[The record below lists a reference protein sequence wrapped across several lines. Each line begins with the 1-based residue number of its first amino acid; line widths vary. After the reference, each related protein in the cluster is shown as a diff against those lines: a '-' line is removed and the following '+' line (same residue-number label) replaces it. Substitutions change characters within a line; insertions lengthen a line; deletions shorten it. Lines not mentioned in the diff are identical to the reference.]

1 MTDGAAR
8 PAIPAAIADGRVI
21 AVARGLTA
29 SVLPGIAAALYDAGI
44 LAFEVALDSPDALA
58 GLAAVAG
65 FGVAAGKDRLLVGAG
80 TVLSV
85 VDAEASVAAG
95 AQFLAT
101 RTAELDVIAWAA
113 ARGIPAFPGAMTPT
127 EILAAWREGAAGVKV
142 FPAGSLGP
150 GYFREVRRQVAGIPL
165 VPTGGVTGENA
176 PAFLASGA
184 VAVGIGDWL
193 TGSGDPELVAER
205 ARSLLAALAGS
216 PRSDT
221 RQTGD

>member
-85 VDAEASVAAG
+85 DAHG
-95 AQFLAT
+95 
-101 RTAELDVIAWAA
+101 R
-113 ARGIPAFPGAMTPT
+113 ARRHRVGGRPRDPRVPGGNDPNRDPG
-127 EILAAWREGAAGVKV
+127 ILA
-142 FPAGSLGP
+142 
-150 GYFREVRRQVAGIPL
+150 
-165 VPTGGVTGENA
+165 
-176 PAFLASGA
+176 
-184 VAVGIGDWL
+184 
-193 TGSGDPELVAER
+193 
-205 ARSLLAALAGS
+205 
-216 PRSDT
+216 
-221 RQTGD
+221 